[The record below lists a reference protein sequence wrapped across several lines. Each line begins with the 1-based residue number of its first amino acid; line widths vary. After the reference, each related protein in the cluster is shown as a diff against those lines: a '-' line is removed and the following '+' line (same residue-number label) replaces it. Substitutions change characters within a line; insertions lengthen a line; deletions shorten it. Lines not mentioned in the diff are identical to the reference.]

1 MRVAKKV
8 VQKDELAYPRREAM
22 TYMSIAKLLPQ
33 KEVLLEG
40 YGAKSM
46 LDLTAEQ
53 LADLTAR
60 LKNIV
65 SEVQS
70 KEVPPALRRKRSNLL
85 AALAK
90 IGVHTVG
97 GWERVNEFLLEK
109 RIAGKL
115 LYEMDVAEIEAAL
128 VKVQQIARKYAK
140 EKEVL
145 AWQARNN

>member
-1 MRVAKKV
+1 
-8 VQKDELAYPRREAM
+8 
-22 TYMSIAKLLPQ
+22 
-33 KEVLLEG
+33 
-40 YGAKSM
+40 
-46 LDLTAEQ
+46 
-53 LADLTAR
+53 
-60 LKNIV
+60 
-65 SEVQS
+65 VQS

-97 GWERVNEFLLEK
+97 GWARVNEFLLEK

-115 LYEMDVAEIEAAL
+115 LYEMDVAEIEAAI
-128 VKVQQIARKYAK
+128 VKVQQIARKYEK